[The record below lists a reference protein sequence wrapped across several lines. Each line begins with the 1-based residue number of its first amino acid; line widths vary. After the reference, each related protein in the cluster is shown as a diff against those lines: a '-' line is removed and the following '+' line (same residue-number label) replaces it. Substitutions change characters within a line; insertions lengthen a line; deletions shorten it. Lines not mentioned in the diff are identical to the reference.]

1 MQLLQE
7 LLQVAFLVAYT
18 TLCVFAIYAIC
29 TMHRQSKAIND
40 MDDSIEEM
48 QQMVRVISM
57 LTMGSYVQ
65 NCFREINGM
74 KNDLHSLIRQENFE
88 AAAKLQDDIS
98 TAEKHA
104 RESLEKFKAM
114 YGDSVDIIRVTNT
127 HTTEE

>member
-7 LLQVAFLVAYT
+7 ILQVAFLVAYMM
-18 TLCVFAIYAIC
+18 LCVFASYAII
-29 TMHRQSKAIND
+29 TMHRQHKAIND

-48 QQMVRVISM
+48 QQSVRVIAM
-57 LTMGSYVQ
+57 LTMGAYVQ

-74 KNDLHSLIRQENFE
+74 KSDLHSLIRQENFE

-104 RESLEKFKAM
+104 RESLEKFKTM
-114 YGDSVDIIRVTNT
+114 YGDSVDIIRVTNI